1 MATLLKVLFA
11 RRFGMPFDPSQIT
24 LEADAKE
31 FIRRYD
37 ARCKR
42 ILSNRMVLAHLLRAT
57 MDEFADIEPE
67 VIAGVCSG
75 QSRRVLPRMHDC

>member
-1 MATLLKVLFA
+1 
-11 RRFGMPFDPSQIT
+11 MPFDPSQIT

-57 MDEFADIEPE
+57 MDEFAGMEAEETRSISMSSK
-67 VIAGVCSG
+67 VN
-75 QSRRVLPRMHDC
+75 RVLIAWTNSVS

>member
-1 MATLLKVLFA
+1 
-11 RRFGMPFDPSQIT
+11 MPFDPSQIT

-42 ILSNRMVLAHLLRAT
+42 ILSNRMVLAHPSAT
-57 MDEFADIEPE
+57 RLTSILSWANALHITWTRF
-67 VIAGVCSG
+67 GS
-75 QSRRVLPRMHDC
+75 